1 MLRLSEAASKLGV
14 APSTLRAFADRGLI
28 AFTEMPNGE
37 RRFQETAVEDFREA
51 GANPAP
57 PRSNPTAQP
66 PQQQRPRRPGWTETP
81 PWERPALAAE
91 AEVRIE
97 KAKREIARLAADDA
111 ARAEQADRD
120 RAAAIAAQAE
130 QERKQREAEQKERA
144 EKLAEAFKPITEA
157 VNTFV
162 ARRKQQAAQAAAQ
175 YERESR
181 AQARR
186 IAELPEDREIEAME
200 SAYQQRRDLL
210 DLASV
215 ARRIRR

>member
-37 RRFQETAVEDFREA
+37 RRFEENAVADFREA
-51 GANPAP
+51 GANPP
-57 PRSNPTAQP
+57 PRSNATASP

-91 AEVRIE
+91 AEVRID

-111 ARAEQADRD
+111 ARADQAERD